1 MWMQLEIIMLS
12 QSKSEID
19 NLLAYLLSLFSHAQL
34 FVTLWTVTHQA
45 PLSLAFFKQEYWSG
59 LPCLLQ
65 WIFPKQG
72 SNPYLLC
79 LLHWRW
85 VLYPMSHLKSPT
97 NTIWHPLHVESK
109 IYVESKIWQK
119 STGWFQIGKGVRQG
133 CILSPYL
140 FNLYAEYLMINAG
153 EGVEKREPSYTVGG
167 KANYYG
173 EQCGDSLKNWK

>member
-1 MWMQLEIIMLS
+1 MAHIYNGTLFSHKKNEMPFVVMWMQLEIIMLS

-85 VLYPMSHLKSPT
+85 VLYPMSHQGSPDMWVNSFWT
-97 NTIWHPLHVESK
+97 SSARNPPDN
-109 IYVESKIWQK
+109 
-119 STGWFQIGKGVRQG
+119 
-133 CILSPYL
+133 CICMNNP
-140 FNLYAEYLMINAG
+140 
-153 EGVEKREPSYTVGG
+153 R
-167 KANYYG
+167 
-173 EQCGDSLKNWK
+173 